1 MKPHKP
7 PKSRSPVASEQHQP
21 PQRGSAESWEA
32 SAPSSAAT
40 APRELSTSCRTST
53 SSGTSMSS
61 RTSTSSRAST
71 GSAPRCTILVAEV
84 YPPRQAVCRT
94 DVSKLDKAIQT
105 PPSLHALLKQWHP
118 RHEEKGETKDVSN
131 GQDQPQRWASA
142 TSSAPGGS
150 PQAAG
155 RRAPSPPEGAAA
167 AQGRRSS
174 LSPDLCPSP
183 SDVER
188 ADQGQAVLGTEGD
201 KADVPDTVVV
211 GSLGTCPAGEGRQ
224 EGLKQAQAHGPAF
237 YHVPPG
243 AGAGE
248 SREANVSQFLEAD
261 GNCHEEGKQVYVEEL
276 KSHLT
281 PAETHSDQHHQEAM
295 EDVAVDGDTVDGQD
309 TGSSTGTVEIS
320 LASEELQ
327 EVSGHTT
334 EDADTADNFGSD
346 LATVEIPLGEIPPNP
361 EELQEVLGP
370 AAVDGDEGGTQDL
383 VSTPDTTAREVHV
396 GSQEMQE
403 ASGHMEAD
411 GKASLSESMKVVR
424 VVQQPP
430 LEEETKVDVSGE
442 GSILATPSI
451 HSAPEKLKEAQ
462 VDEKVAPGRAPKTR
476 VKLKL
481 LPKKR
486 VRKPL
491 TRETSRE
498 LPQIPQMRNECEAV
512 RNMTK
517 KQWKAF
523 SDAFNFFPKDTD
535 GNINLYSLEVTAQQL
550 GISLAGQEAYYK
562 LVCAEA
568 DGDKAMNFSDFLTT
582 ITDKNCFIQTVFP
595 EKSDSG
601 SFDYVDARGILLCK
615 VLLKLVELAALPRKT
630 LLQIASYYQQKL
642 RDYTGHKA
650 WLDADFLTSYRK
662 NNNKTRKDLVYPMT
676 SFVSA
681 ARIPMM
687 KEKEAAAYM
696 ERLKGSVPRTS
707 SPYAQVPIFPLI
719 LNEDTKTLVKPKK
732 NMQKLLRQRKKEPVA
747 STQTCSIHKR
757 NHVQEAAT
765 LKPPARSR
773 KQKRSPTI
781 SSAQPNRQHHPK
793 TGNQGKTQA
802 HTSVR
807 SSPTPHLPSRSRP
820 HSTPHSEAR
829 VAQQYQHSLALRQ
842 RASLLKLWR
851 KIGGAEIGRQT
862 GSKRFHHTFSTYSW
876 SWNACQELVTADELQ
891 ALDRLNRRHR
901 RATRQAT
908 TTKWTSLDPTR
919 TR

>member
-1 MKPHKP
+1 MSPASP
-7 PKSRSPVASEQHQP
+7 FLLRSNIA
-21 PQRGSAESWEA
+21 W
-32 SAPSSAAT
+32 
-40 APRELSTSCRTST
+40 
-53 SSGTSMSS
+53 
-61 RTSTSSRAST
+61 
-71 GSAPRCTILVAEV
+71 
-84 YPPRQAVCRT
+84 
-94 DVSKLDKAIQT
+94 
-105 PPSLHALLKQWHP
+105 AL
-118 RHEEKGETKDVSN
+118 
-131 GQDQPQRWASA
+131 
-142 TSSAPGGS
+142 
-150 PQAAG
+150 
-155 RRAPSPPEGAAA
+155 
-167 AQGRRSS
+167 
-174 LSPDLCPSP
+174 
-183 SDVER
+183 
-188 ADQGQAVLGTEGD
+188 
-201 KADVPDTVVV
+201 
-211 GSLGTCPAGEGRQ
+211 
-224 EGLKQAQAHGPAF
+224 
-237 YHVPPG
+237 
-243 AGAGE
+243 
-248 SREANVSQFLEAD
+248 
-261 GNCHEEGKQVYVEEL
+261 
-276 KSHLT
+276 
-281 PAETHSDQHHQEAM
+281 
-295 EDVAVDGDTVDGQD
+295 
-309 TGSSTGTVEIS
+309 
-320 LASEELQ
+320 
-327 EVSGHTT
+327 
-334 EDADTADNFGSD
+334 
-346 LATVEIPLGEIPPNP
+346 
-361 EELQEVLGP
+361 
-370 AAVDGDEGGTQDL
+370 GDEGGTQDL

-491 TRETSRE
+491 TRETSSE

-550 GISLAGQEAYYK
+550 GISLAGQEAYNK

-662 NNNKTRKDLVYPMT
+662 NNKKTRKDLVYPMT

-732 NMQKLLRQRKKEPVA
+732 NMQKLVRQRKKEPVA
-747 STQTCSIHKR
+747 STQSCSIHKR
-757 NHVQEAAT
+757 NYVQEAAT

-773 KQKRSPTI
+773 KQKHSPTI
-781 SSAQPNRQHHPK
+781 SSAQPNRQRHPK

-802 HTSVR
+802 HT
-807 SSPTPHLPSRSRP
+807 
-820 HSTPHSEAR
+820 SEAR

-862 GSKRFHHTFSTYSW
+862 GSKRFHHIFSTYSW

-908 TTKWTSLDPTR
+908 TTKWTSLAPTR

>member
-40 APRELSTSCRTST
+40 APRELSTSSR
-53 SSGTSMSS
+53 TSMSS

-71 GSAPRCTILVAEV
+71 GSAPRCTILTAEV

-105 PPSLHALLKQWHP
+105 PPSLDALLKQQRP
-118 RHEEKGETKDVSN
+118 RHEKKGETKDVSN
-131 GQDQPQRWASA
+131 GQDQPQRRASA
-142 TSSAPGGS
+142 ASSAPGGS

-183 SDVER
+183 SDAEE

-201 KADVPDTVVV
+201 KADVPDTVAV

-224 EGLKQAQAHGPAF
+224 EGLKQAEAHGPAV

-248 SREANVSQFLEAD
+248 SGEANVSQFLEAD
-261 GNCHEEGKQVYVEEL
+261 GDCHEEGKQVCVEEL
-276 KSHLT
+276 KSHLA
-281 PAETHSDQHHQEAM
+281 PAETHSDQHHQEAK
-295 EDVAVDGDTVDGQD
+295 EDVAVDGDTVDSRD
-309 TGSSTGTVEIS
+309 TGSSAGTVEVS

-327 EVSGHTT
+327 EVPGHTT

-383 VSTPDTTAREVHV
+383 VSTPDTTTREVHV

-403 ASGHMEAD
+403 PSGHVEAD
-411 GKASLSESMKVVR
+411 GKATLSEPVKVVR

-491 TRETSRE
+491 TRETSSE
-498 LPQIPQMRNECEAV
+498 LPQIPQTRNEREAV

-550 GISLAGQEAYYK
+550 GISLAGQEAYNK

-615 VLLKLVELAALPRKT
+615 VLLKLVELAALPQKT

-681 ARIPMM
+681 ARISMM
-687 KEKEAAAYM
+687 KETEAAAYM

-707 SPYAQVPIFPLI
+707 SPYAQVPVFPLI
-719 LNEDTKTLVKPKK
+719 LNEDTETLVKPKK
-732 NMQKLLRQRKKEPVA
+732 NMQKLVRQRKKEPVA
-747 STQTCSIHKR
+747 STQSCSIHER

-765 LKPPARSR
+765 LKPPALSR

-781 SSAQPNRQHHPK
+781 SSAHPNRQRHPK

-807 SSPTPHLPSRSRP
+807 SSPTPQLPSRSRP

-829 VAQQYQHSLALRQ
+829 VAQQHQHSLALRQ

-876 SWNACQELVTADELQ
+876 SWNACQELVTAEELQ
-891 ALDRLNRRHR
+891 ALDRLKRRHR

-908 TTKWTSLDPTR
+908 ATKWTFLDPTR